1 MATHNSTQ
9 RAQPNWPLQTSSL
22 TASGIRTRVLQ
33 GGANLK
39 ATEAVVFL
47 HGNPGSCEDW
57 ADLMGHAAPYGRV
70 VALDMPGF
78 GKADKPLDFP
88 YSIEGEAAFLAEA
101 LHQLGIVRAHLVLH
115 DFGGPWGLAW
125 AAMNPQGLAS
135 LTLINTGLMRDYRWH
150 FLARIWR
157 TPVLGELQLRMA
169 TRSAFHWVSNIGCP
183 QGLPRAFTDRMF
195 DSMDAGTQ
203 NAILKLYRATPDLNE
218 RSAMLAKVLT
228 PLNPETLVVWG
239 EADPYLPLR
248 LAHLQKEFLP
258 KAEVKVLPRCGH
270 FPFAEDPKA
279 VREAVLPFLKAQ
291 LGADTAARVAS

>member
-1 MATHNSTQ
+1 MATDTSTQ
-9 RAQPNWPLQTSSL
+9 GAQPSWPLQTSSL

-39 ATEAVVFL
+39 ATEAVVFV

-57 ADLMGHAAPYGRV
+57 ADLMGHTAPFGRV

-88 YSIEGEAAFLAEA
+88 YSIEGEAAFLLEA
-101 LHQLGIVRAHLVLH
+101 LRQLGIVRAHLVLH

-125 AAMNPQGLAS
+125 AAMNPVGLAS
-135 LTLINTGLMRDYRWH
+135 LTLINTGLMRDYKWH
-150 FLARIWR
+150 IMARIWR
-157 TPVLGELQLRMA
+157 TPMLGELQMKMT
-169 TRSAFHWVSNIGCP
+169 TRSGFYWVTKLGCP
-183 QGLPRAFTDRMF
+183 QGIPREFTDRMF
-195 DSMDAGTQ
+195 NDLDAGTQ

-218 RSAMLAKVLT
+218 RSATLAKLVT

-248 LAHLQKEFLP
+248 LAHLQKEFFP

-270 FPFAEDPKA
+270 FAFAEDPKA
-279 VREAVLPFLKAQ
+279 VRDAVLPFLRARLAESAPAQ
-291 LGADTAARVAS
+291 RAG